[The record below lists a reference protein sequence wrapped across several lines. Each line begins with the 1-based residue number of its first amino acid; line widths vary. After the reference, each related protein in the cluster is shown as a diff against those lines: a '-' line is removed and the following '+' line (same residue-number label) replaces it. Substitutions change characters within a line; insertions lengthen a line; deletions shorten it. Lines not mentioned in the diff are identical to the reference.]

1 MEKIMNETV
10 NRGKQS
16 KTEENRGKQ
25 GEGNRFKEGFEE
37 IGYFCVDIKE
47 EERTTTRK

>member
-1 MEKIMNETV
+1 M
-10 NRGKQS
+10 KQ
-16 KTEENRGKQ
+16 KTEENRVKQ
-25 GEGNRFKEGFEE
+25 RKTGENRGEGNRFKEGFEE

>member
-1 MEKIMNETV
+1 M
-10 NRGKQS
+10 KQ
-16 KTEENRGKQ
+16 KTEENRVKQGKTG